1 MLFLIVTDKNGTSYS
16 LNKKMIS
23 RVVET
28 RDSLMIVMSDGVI
41 IHTKEKLLEF
51 NARLNSNISF

>member
-51 NARLNSNISF
+51 NSRLNSNISF

>member
-1 MLFLIVTDKNGTSYS
+1 MLFQLVTDKHGTTYS
-16 LNKKMIS
+16 LNKNLIS

-28 RDSLMIVMSDGVI
+28 REGLMIVMSDGVI

-51 NARLNSNISF
+51 NSRLNSNISF

>member
-51 NARLNSNISF
+51 NARLNSIISF

>member
-28 RDSLMIVMSDGVI
+28 RDSLMIVMNDGVTI
-41 IHTKEKLLEF
+41 YVKEKFLQF
-51 NARLNSNISF
+51 NSRLNSSISF